1 MDPEH
6 AACYAQAQAEL
17 RELFH
22 EFECNGQVS
31 AAELQRSLVPF
42 TAGDV
47 KRDLLELL
55 AELKLKRQSLDES
68 EFLRVMWRKMYLSS
82 AVDATKSSVCGTSSL
97 LLLTVRLLRLVLD
110 ANYTTAKAQNRK
122 MWRLR

>member
-22 EFECNGQVS
+22 EFECNGQVN

-68 EFLRVMWRKMYLSS
+68 EFLRVMWRKML
-82 AVDATKSSVCGTSSL
+82 G
-97 LLLTVRLLRLVLD
+97 LRNIV
-110 ANYTTAKAQNRK
+110 AAASNPTKAQNRK